1 MRFLPTTSWS
11 RLPTARCST
20 RPSISSWWRSR
31 RRSAGLWPRT
41 CESACWVIS
50 RSSMRALTPT
60 GPTTSSVGAVT
71 PITMRAAAAPGLP
84 YRHTIIST
92 NGTDRSDRWVT
103 SGSGALSAHLREQ
116 IALTV
121 GQANECGYCIA
132 AHSAI
137 GAGASH
143 RCRCGPRAS
152 GRLQRRRDQRNRG
165 ERGSE
170 HLYELL
176 QPRRR
181 NRDRLPYRPEP
192 VTFLIV

>member
-1 MRFLPTTSWS
+1 
-11 RLPTARCST
+11 
-20 RPSISSWWRSR
+20 
-31 RRSAGLWPRT
+31 
-41 CESACWVIS
+41 
-50 RSSMRALTPT
+50 MRALTPAL
-60 GPTTSSVGAVT
+60 PTASSAGAVT
-71 PITMRAAAAPGLP
+71 PITMRAATGPGLP
-84 YRHTIIST
+84 ERQTIIST

-121 GQANECGYCIA
+121 GQANECGYCTA

-137 GAGASH
+137 GQKVGLSVAEIGSGSAWLGSGPQRHRSIVLCSQAGRSAWASH

-181 NRDRLPYRPEP
+181 NRDRLTYRPEP
-192 VTFLIV
+192 VTFLLV

>member
-1 MRFLPTTSWS
+1 
-11 RLPTARCST
+11 
-20 RPSISSWWRSR
+20 
-31 RRSAGLWPRT
+31 
-41 CESACWVIS
+41 
-50 RSSMRALTPT
+50 MRALTPAR
-60 GPTTSSVGAVT
+60 PTASRAGAVT
-71 PITMRAAAAPGLP
+71 PITGRAATAPGLP
-84 YRHTIIST
+84 YRHTIST

-137 GAGASH
+137 GRKVGLSVAELAQARHGLAADHKGTEALSFARKLVDQWASH

-165 ERGSE
+165 ERGSD